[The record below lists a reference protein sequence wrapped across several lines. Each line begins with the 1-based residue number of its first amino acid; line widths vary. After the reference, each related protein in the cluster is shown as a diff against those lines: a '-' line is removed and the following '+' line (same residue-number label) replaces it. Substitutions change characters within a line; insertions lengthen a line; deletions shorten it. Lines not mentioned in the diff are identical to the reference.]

1 MSYDPNSPD
10 AMFSRIMGR
19 LDDQDKVLTRIEA
32 QTTKTNGRVS
42 KLETEHWKQRGFI
55 FAVSFFGAALWEWLT
70 KK

>member
-10 AMFSRIMGR
+10 AMFSRILEK
-19 LDDQDKVLTRIEA
+19 LDEQDKILARIES

-42 KLETEHWKQRGFI
+42 KLENEHWKQRGFI
-55 FAVSFFGAALWEWLT
+55 LAISFVGSALWALIS